1 MHMQQ
6 TSIMQ
11 KGRKKMPL
19 YEKVN
24 TDLNFVGREKEIEKF
39 WEENKIFEKS
49 MKIREGCPKMC
60 IRDRLQPDCV
70 AAGVNGAGRKNGEG
84 KAYIGF

>member
-1 MHMQQ
+1 MQQ

-39 WEENKIFEKS
+39 C
-49 MKIREGCPKMC
+49 MKK
-60 IRDRLQPDCV
+60 
-70 AAGVNGAGRKNGEG
+70 
-84 KAYIGF
+84 

>member
-1 MHMQQ
+1 
-6 TSIMQ
+6 MQ

-49 MKIREGCPKMC
+49 LKIREG
-60 IRDRLQPDCV
+60 
-70 AAGVNGAGRKNGEG
+70 
-84 KAYIGF
+84 